1 MGGACSSAASEH
13 FGLLRGL
20 FSAEG
25 RSVASGRRSRD
36 SRGVRRE
43 EPGLLAASGVF
54 SALAGVLDVASGL
67 FDLVALTPSC
77 ATPPM
82 TARFFF
88 ANAETRGDA
97 GVDARAFVG
106 TRWVVT
112 PVDVDDG
119 TCPLRPRAD
128 LARDASVPV
137 ALPAMGA
144 ALAVDD
150 LDRFAA
156 LDHPEDPQGGRDPE
170 AGAAIFF
177 LAS

>member
-1 MGGACSSAASEH
+1 M
-13 FGLLRGL
+13 
-20 FSAEG
+20 
-25 RSVASGRRSRD
+25 
-36 SRGVRRE
+36 
-43 EPGLLAASGVF
+43 LAASGVLSALAGVL
-54 SALAGVLDVASGL
+54 SALAGVLDVLGLLGL
-67 FDLVALTPSC
+67 FGLVALTPSC

-88 ANAETRGDA
+88 AETETRGDA
-97 GVDARAFVG
+97 GVDARTFVG

-112 PVDVDDG
+112 PVDADDG

-128 LARDASVPV
+128 LARAASVPV

-150 LDRFAA
+150 LVRFAA

-177 LAS
+177 LPS

>member
-1 MGGACSSAASEH
+1 M
-13 FGLLRGL
+13 
-20 FSAEG
+20 
-25 RSVASGRRSRD
+25 
-36 SRGVRRE
+36 
-43 EPGLLAASGVF
+43 
-54 SALAGVLDVASGL
+54 
-67 FDLVALTPSC
+67 
-77 ATPPM
+77 
-82 TARFFF
+82 
-88 ANAETRGDA
+88 
-97 GVDARAFVG
+97 
-106 TRWVVT
+106 
-112 PVDVDDG
+112 DVDDG

-156 LDHPEDPQGGRDPE
+156 LDHPDDPQGGRDPE